1 MRMGETIDTFAR
13 ENLPAIE
20 LWPEI
25 DLTHSAY
32 HYPDRFNCVTR
43 FLDQWIEKG
52 EGDRTALITPNDRW
66 SYEHLYQQVNRI
78 AHVLVEDYALVP
90 GNRVLLRSANNPM
103 MLAAYLAV
111 MRVGGIAVGTMP
123 LLRSTELSD
132 ILNKAR
138 ITHALCDWRL
148 RDELEVCRDRAP
160 DLTTIGYFH
169 STASDGLEALMDEKP
184 TDYTAFDSAI
194 DDVCL
199 IAFTSGTTGQP
210 KGTMHFHRD
219 LLSIC
224 DGFNRMVL
232 RPEPGDIF
240 CGSPPL
246 AFTFGLGGMA
256 LFPLDVGAAVLLLEK
271 ASPAVLLEAIEHYRA
286 TICFTAPT
294 AYRAMLPELAM
305 HDISSLRKA
314 VSAGEHLP
322 AATFDAFFQ
331 ATGVKLIDG
340 LGSTEMLHVFVT
352 AREEDMKPGATGI
365 AVPGYRVAIL
375 DDNGAE
381 LPAGQVGR
389 LAVKGPTGCRYL
401 ADERQKT
408 YVHDGWNL
416 PGDAARMDD
425 DGYIWYEARTDDM
438 IVSSGYN
445 VGAPEVENAL
455 LKHPAVS
462 ECGVVGQQH
471 DQRGTIIKAYVVC
484 ADNIK
489 SGPDLAVELQD
500 HVKRTIAPYK
510 YPREVQFVNELP
522 KTGTGKIQRFRLRE
536 MAQKEGA
543 HNG

>member
-1 MRMGETIDTFAR
+1 MGETIDTFAR

-66 SYEHLYQQVNRI
+66 SYEYLYQQVNRI

-138 ITHALCDWRL
+138 ITHALCDWQL
-148 RDELEVCRDRAP
+148 RDELEVCRVRAP
-160 DLTTIGYFH
+160 DLTTIGYFN
-169 STASDGLEALMDEKP
+169 STVADGLESLMDGKP
-184 TDYTAFDSAI
+184 TDYTPFDSAI

-219 LLSIC
+219 LLAVC

-232 RPEPGDIF
+232 RPEPDDIF

-271 ASPAVLLEAIEHYRA
+271 VSPPVLLEAIEHYRA

-294 AYRAMLPELAM
+294 AYRAMLSELST

-375 DDNGAE
+375 DDDGAE
-381 LPAGQVGR
+381 LP
-389 LAVKGPTGCRYL
+389 LSL
-401 ADERQKT
+401 I
-408 YVHDGWNL
+408 H
-416 PGDAARMDD
+416 
-425 DGYIWYEARTDDM
+425 I
-438 IVSSGYN
+438 
-445 VGAPEVENAL
+445 
-455 LKHPAVS
+455 
-462 ECGVVGQQH
+462 
-471 DQRGTIIKAYVVC
+471 
-484 ADNIK
+484 
-489 SGPDLAVELQD
+489 
-500 HVKRTIAPYK
+500 
-510 YPREVQFVNELP
+510 
-522 KTGTGKIQRFRLRE
+522 
-536 MAQKEGA
+536 
-543 HNG
+543 

>member
-1 MRMGETIDTFAR
+1 MGEAIDTFAR

-25 DLTHSAY
+25 DLTHNAY

-43 FLDQWIEKG
+43 FLDQWIERG
-52 EGDRTALITPNDRW
+52 EGHRTALVTPSDRW
-66 SYEHLYQQVNRI
+66 TYDNLYQQVNRI
-78 AHVLVEDYALVP
+78 AHVLVEDYALAP

-111 MRVGGIAVGTMP
+111 IRVGGIAVGTMP

-148 RDELEVCRDRAP
+148 RAELEACRDRAQ

-169 STASDGLEALMDEKP
+169 STASDGLEALMDGKP

-194 DDVCL
+194 DDICL

-219 LLSIC
+219 LLAIC

-232 RPEPGDIF
+232 RPEPDDIF

-256 LFPLDVGAAVLLLEK
+256 LFPLDVGAAVFLLEK

-294 AYRAMLPELAM
+294 AYRAMLPELAT
-305 HDISSLRKA
+305 HDVSSLRKA

-322 AATFDAFFQ
+322 AATFNAFFQ
-331 ATGVKLIDG
+331 ATGIKLIDG

-381 LPAGQVGR
+381 LPTGQVGR

-401 ADERQKT
+401 ADERQKA
-408 YVHDGWNL
+408 YVRDGWNL
-416 PGDAARMDD
+416 PGDTARMDE

-455 LKHPAVS
+455 LKHPAVF
-462 ECGVVGQQH
+462 ECGVVGRKH

-484 ADNIK
+484 ADNVK
-489 SGPDLAVELQD
+489 PGPELVAELQN
-500 HVKRTIAPYK
+500 HVKHTIAPYK
-510 YPREVQFVNELP
+510 YPREVEFVSELP

-536 MAQKEGA
+536 MAQKEGT
-543 HNG
+543 HHG

>member
-1 MRMGETIDTFAR
+1 MGEAIDTFAS

-43 FLDQWIEKG
+43 FLDQWIERG
-52 EGDRTALITPNDRW
+52 EGHRTALVTPSDRW
-66 SYEHLYQQVNRI
+66 TYDNLYQQVNRI
-78 AHVLVEDYALVP
+78 AHVLVEDYALAP

-111 MRVGGIAVGTMP
+111 IRVGGIAVGTMP

-148 RDELEVCRDRAP
+148 RAELEACRDRAQ

-169 STASDGLEALMDEKP
+169 STASDGLEALMDGKP

-194 DDVCL
+194 DDICL

-219 LLSIC
+219 LLAIC

-232 RPEPGDIF
+232 RPEPDDIF

-256 LFPLDVGAAVLLLEK
+256 LFPLDVGAAVFLLEK

-294 AYRAMLPELAM
+294 AYRAMLPELAT
-305 HDISSLRKA
+305 HDVSSLRKA

-322 AATFDAFFQ
+322 AATFNAFFQ
-331 ATGVKLIDG
+331 ATGIKLIDG

-381 LPAGQVGR
+381 LPTGQVGR

-401 ADERQKT
+401 ADERQKA
-408 YVHDGWNL
+408 YVRDGWNL
-416 PGDAARMDD
+416 PGDTARMDE

-455 LKHPAVS
+455 LKHPAVF
-462 ECGVVGQQH
+462 ECGVVGRKH

-484 ADNIK
+484 ADNVK
-489 SGPDLAVELQD
+489 PGPELVAELQN
-500 HVKRTIAPYK
+500 HVKHTIAPYK
-510 YPREVQFVNELP
+510 YPREVEFVSELP

-536 MAQKEGA
+536 MAQKEGT
-543 HNG
+543 HHG

>member
-1 MRMGETIDTFAR
+1 MGKIIDTFAR

-43 FLDQWIEKG
+43 FLDQWIERG
-52 EGDRTALITPNDRW
+52 EGHRTALVTPNDRW
-66 SYEHLYQQVNRI
+66 TYDHLYQQVNRI

-111 MRVGGIAVGTMP
+111 IRVGGIAVGTMP

-138 ITHALCDWRL
+138 ITHTLCDWRL

-305 HDISSLRKA
+305 HDLSSLRKA

>member
-1 MRMGETIDTFAR
+1 MGEAIDTFAR

-43 FLDQWIEKG
+43 FLDQWIERG
-52 EGDRTALITPNDRW
+52 EGHRTALVTPSDRW
-66 SYEHLYQQVNRI
+66 TYDNLYQQVNRI
-78 AHVLVEDYALVP
+78 AHVLVEDYALAP

-111 MRVGGIAVGTMP
+111 IRVGGIAVGTMP

-148 RDELEVCRDRAP
+148 RAELEACRDRAQ

-169 STASDGLEALMDEKP
+169 STASDGLEALMDGKP

-194 DDVCL
+194 DDICL

-219 LLSIC
+219 LLAIC

-232 RPEPGDIF
+232 RPEPDDIF

-256 LFPLDVGAAVLLLEK
+256 LFPLDVGAAVFLLEK

-294 AYRAMLPELAM
+294 AYRAMLPELAT
-305 HDISSLRKA
+305 HDVSSLRKA

-322 AATFDAFFQ
+322 AATFNAFFQ
-331 ATGVKLIDG
+331 ATGIKLIDG

-381 LPAGQVGR
+381 LPTGQVGR

-401 ADERQKT
+401 ADERQKA
-408 YVHDGWNL
+408 YVRDGWNL
-416 PGDAARMDD
+416 PGDTARMDE

-455 LKHPAVS
+455 LKHPAVF
-462 ECGVVGQQH
+462 ECGVVGRKH

-484 ADNIK
+484 ADNVK
-489 SGPDLAVELQD
+489 PGPELVAELQN
-500 HVKRTIAPYK
+500 HVKHTIAPYK
-510 YPREVQFVNELP
+510 YPREVEFVSELP

-536 MAQKEGA
+536 MAQKERTHHG
-543 HNG
+543 

>member
-1 MRMGETIDTFAR
+1 MGEAIDTFAR

-43 FLDQWIEKG
+43 FLDQWIERG
-52 EGDRTALITPNDRW
+52 EGHRTALVTPSDRW
-66 SYEHLYQQVNRI
+66 TYDNLYQQVNRI
-78 AHVLVEDYALVP
+78 AHVLVEDYALAP

-111 MRVGGIAVGTMP
+111 IRVGGIAVGTMP

-148 RDELEVCRDRAP
+148 RAELEACRDRAQ

-169 STASDGLEALMDEKP
+169 STASDGLEALMDGKP

-194 DDVCL
+194 DDICL

-219 LLSIC
+219 LLAIC

-232 RPEPGDIF
+232 RPEPDDIF

-256 LFPLDVGAAVLLLEK
+256 LFPLDVGAAVFLLEK

-294 AYRAMLPELAM
+294 AYRAMLPELAT
-305 HDISSLRKA
+305 HDVSSLRKA

-322 AATFDAFFQ
+322 AATFNAFFQ
-331 ATGVKLIDG
+331 ATGIKLIDG

-375 DDNGAE
+375 DDNGTE
-381 LPAGQVGR
+381 LPSGQVGR

-408 YVHDGWNL
+408 YVYDGWNL
-416 PGDAARMDD
+416 PGDAARMDE

-455 LKHPAVS
+455 LKHPAVF
-462 ECGVVGQQH
+462 ECGVVGRKH

-484 ADNIK
+484 ADNVK
-489 SGPDLAVELQD
+489 PGPELVAELQN
-500 HVKRTIAPYK
+500 HVKHTIAPYK
-510 YPREVQFVNELP
+510 YPREVEFVSELP

-536 MAQKEGA
+536 MAQKEGT
-543 HNG
+543 HHG

>member
-1 MRMGETIDTFAR
+1 MGEAIDTFAR

-43 FLDQWIEKG
+43 FLDQWIERG
-52 EGDRTALITPNDRW
+52 EGHRTALVTPSDRW
-66 SYEHLYQQVNRI
+66 TYDNLYQQVNRI
-78 AHVLVEDYALVP
+78 AHVLVEDYALAP

-111 MRVGGIAVGTMP
+111 IRVGGIAVGTMP

-148 RDELEVCRDRAP
+148 RAELEACRDRAQ

-169 STASDGLEALMDEKP
+169 STASDGLEALMDGKP

-194 DDVCL
+194 DDICL

-219 LLSIC
+219 LLAIC

-232 RPEPGDIF
+232 RPEPDDIF

-256 LFPLDVGAAVLLLEK
+256 LFPLDVGAAVFLLEK

-294 AYRAMLPELAM
+294 AYRAMLPELAT
-305 HDISSLRKA
+305 HDVSSLRKA

-322 AATFDAFFQ
+322 AATFNAFFQ
-331 ATGVKLIDG
+331 ATGIKLIDG

-381 LPAGQVGR
+381 LPTGQVGR

-401 ADERQKT
+401 ADERQKA
-408 YVHDGWNL
+408 YVRDGWNL
-416 PGDAARMDD
+416 PGDTARMDE

-455 LKHPAVS
+455 LKHPAVF
-462 ECGVVGQQH
+462 ECGVVGRKH

-484 ADNIK
+484 ADNVK
-489 SGPDLAVELQD
+489 SGPELVAELQN
-500 HVKRTIAPYK
+500 HVKHTIAPYK
-510 YPREVQFVNELP
+510 YPREVEFVSELP

-543 HNG
+543 HHG

>member
-1 MRMGETIDTFAR
+1 MGGAIDTFAR

-43 FLDQWIEKG
+43 FLDRWIERG
-52 EGDRTALITPNDRW
+52 EGHRTALVTPNDRW
-66 SYEHLYQQVNRI
+66 TYDHLYQQVNRI
-78 AHVLVEDYALVP
+78 AHVLIEDYALVP

-103 MLAAYLAV
+103 MLATYLAV

-169 STASDGLEALMDEKP
+169 STASDGLEALMDGKP

-219 LLSIC
+219 LLAIC

-232 RPEPGDIF
+232 RPEPDDIF

-271 ASPAVLLEAIEHYRA
+271 ASPPVLLEAIEHYRA

-305 HDISSLRKA
+305 HDVSSLRKA

-401 ADERQKT
+401 ADERQKS
-408 YVHDGWNL
+408 YVYDGWNL
-416 PGDAARMDD
+416 PGDAARMDE
-425 DGYIWYEARTDDM
+425 DGYVWYEARTDDM

-462 ECGVVGQQH
+462 ECGVVGRQH

-484 ADNIK
+484 ADNVK
-489 SGPDLAVELQD
+489 SGSDLVVELQD
-500 HVKRTIAPYK
+500 HVKRTIAPFK
-510 YPREVQFVNELP
+510 YPREVEFVNELP

>member
-1 MRMGETIDTFAR
+1 MGEVIDTFAR

-52 EGDRTALITPNDRW
+52 EGDRTALVTPNDCW
-66 SYEHLYQQVNRI
+66 TYEHLYQQVNRI
-78 AHVLVEDYALVP
+78 AHVLVEDYALAP

-103 MLAAYLAV
+103 MLATYLAV

-169 STASDGLEALMDEKP
+169 STASDGLEALMDGKP
-184 TDYTAFDSAI
+184 TEYTAFDSAI

-219 LLSIC
+219 LLAIC

-232 RPEPGDIF
+232 RPEPDDIF

-271 ASPAVLLEAIEHYRA
+271 ASPPVLLEAIEHYRA

-294 AYRAMLPELAM
+294 AYRAMLPELAT
-305 HDISSLRKA
+305 HDVSSLRKA

-352 AREEDMKPGATGI
+352 AREEDMKSGATGI

-381 LPAGQVGR
+381 LPTGQVGR

-401 ADERQKT
+401 ADERQKS
-408 YVHDGWNL
+408 YVYDGWNL
-416 PGDAARMDD
+416 PGDAARMDE

-462 ECGVVGQQH
+462 ECAVVGKQH
-471 DQRGTIIKAYVVC
+471 EQRGTIIKAFVVC
-484 ADNIK
+484 ADNVNVG
-489 SGPDLAVELQD
+489 SELAVELQN
-500 HVKRTIAPYK
+500 HVKNTIAPYK
-510 YPREVQFVNELP
+510 YPREVEFVSELP

-536 MAQKEGA
+536 IA
-543 HNG
+543 

>member
-1 MRMGETIDTFAR
+1 MGEAIDTFAR

-43 FLDQWIEKG
+43 FLDQWIERG
-52 EGDRTALITPNDRW
+52 EGHRTALVTPSDRW
-66 SYEHLYQQVNRI
+66 TYDNLYQQVNRI
-78 AHVLVEDYALVP
+78 AHVLVEDYALAP

-111 MRVGGIAVGTMP
+111 IRVGGIAVGTMP

-148 RDELEVCRDRAP
+148 RAELEACRDRAQ

-169 STASDGLEALMDEKP
+169 STASDGLEALMDGKP

-194 DDVCL
+194 DDICL

-219 LLSIC
+219 LLAIC

-232 RPEPGDIF
+232 RPEPDDIF

-256 LFPLDVGAAVLLLEK
+256 LFPLDVGAAVFLLEK

-294 AYRAMLPELAM
+294 AYRAMLPELAT
-305 HDISSLRKA
+305 HDVSSLRKA

-322 AATFDAFFQ
+322 AATFNAFFQ
-331 ATGVKLIDG
+331 ATGIKLIDG

-381 LPAGQVGR
+381 LPTGQVGR

-401 ADERQKT
+401 ADERQKA
-408 YVHDGWNL
+408 YVRDGWNL
-416 PGDAARMDD
+416 PGDTARMDE

-455 LKHPAVS
+455 LKHPAVF
-462 ECGVVGQQH
+462 ECGVVGRKH

-484 ADNIK
+484 ADNVK
-489 SGPDLAVELQD
+489 SGPELVAELQN
-500 HVKRTIAPYK
+500 HVKHTIAPYK
-510 YPREVQFVNELP
+510 YPREVEFVSELP

-536 MAQKEGA
+536 MAQKEGT
-543 HNG
+543 HHG

>member
-1 MRMGETIDTFAR
+1 MGKTIDTFAR

-43 FLDQWIEKG
+43 FLDQWIERG
-52 EGDRTALITPNDRW
+52 EGHRTALVTPNDRW
-66 SYEHLYQQVNRI
+66 TYDHLYQQVNRI

-111 MRVGGIAVGTMP
+111 IRVGGIAVGTMP

-148 RDELEVCRDRAP
+148 RDELEVCRDHAP

-169 STASDGLEALMDEKP
+169 STAPDGLEALMDGKP

-294 AYRAMLPELAM
+294 AYRAMLPQLAM

>member
-1 MRMGETIDTFAR
+1 MLC

-25 DLTHSAY
+25 DLAHSAY

-52 EGDRTALITPNDRW
+52 EGDRTALVTPTDRW
-66 SYEHLYQQVNRI
+66 TYDHLYQQVNRI

-169 STASDGLEALMDEKP
+169 STASDGLEALMDGKP
-184 TDYTAFDSAI
+184 TEYTAFDSAI

-219 LLSIC
+219 LLAIC

-232 RPEPGDIF
+232 RPEPDDIF

-271 ASPAVLLEAIEHYRA
+271 ASPPVLLEAIEHYRA

-294 AYRAMLPELAM
+294 AYRAMLPELAT
-305 HDISSLRKA
+305 HDVSSLRKA

-352 AREEDMKPGATGI
+352 AREEDMKSGATGI

-381 LPAGQVGR
+381 LPTGQVGR

-401 ADERQKT
+401 ADERQKS
-408 YVHDGWNL
+408 YVYDGWNL
-416 PGDAARMDD
+416 PGDAARMDE
-425 DGYIWYEARTDDM
+425 DGYVWYEARTDDM
-438 IVSSGYN
+438 IISSGYN

-462 ECGVVGQQH
+462 ECGGSRSSNMNNAVLLSK
-471 DQRGTIIKAYVVC
+471 RIVVC
-484 ADNIK
+484 ADNANVRIQT
-489 SGPDLAVELQD
+489 LAVELQN
-500 HVKRTIAPYK
+500 HVKNTIAPYK
-510 YPREVQFVNELP
+510 YPREVEFVNELP

>member
-1 MRMGETIDTFAR
+1 MGKTIDTFAR

-25 DLTHSAY
+25 DLTHCAY

-43 FLDQWIEKG
+43 FLDQWIERG
-52 EGDRTALITPNDRW
+52 EGHRTALVTPNDRW
-66 SYEHLYQQVNRI
+66 TYDHLYQQVNRI

-111 MRVGGIAVGTMP
+111 IRVGGIAVGTMP

-148 RDELEVCRDRAP
+148 RDELEVCRDYAP

-169 STASDGLEALMDEKP
+169 STASDGLEALMEEKP

-294 AYRAMLPELAM
+294 AYRAMLPQLAM

>member
-1 MRMGETIDTFAR
+1 MGKTIDTFAR

-43 FLDQWIEKG
+43 FLDQWIERG
-52 EGDRTALITPNDRW
+52 EGHRTALVTPNDRW
-66 SYEHLYQQVNRI
+66 TYDHLYQQVNRI

-111 MRVGGIAVGTMP
+111 IRVGGIAVGTMP

-148 RDELEVCRDRAP
+148 RDELEVCRDHAP

>member
-1 MRMGETIDTFAR
+1 MGEAIDTFAR

-43 FLDQWIEKG
+43 FLDQWIERG
-52 EGDRTALITPNDRW
+52 EGHRTALVTPSDRW
-66 SYEHLYQQVNRI
+66 TYDNLYQQVNRI
-78 AHVLVEDYALVP
+78 AHVLVEDYALAP

-111 MRVGGIAVGTMP
+111 IRVGGIAVGTMP

-148 RDELEVCRDRAP
+148 RAELEACRDRAQ

-169 STASDGLEALMDEKP
+169 STASDGLEALMDGKP
-184 TDYTAFDSAI
+184 ADYTAFDSAI
-194 DDVCL
+194 DDICL

-219 LLSIC
+219 LLAIC

-232 RPEPGDIF
+232 RPEPDDIF

-256 LFPLDVGAAVLLLEK
+256 LFPLDVGAAVFLLEK

-294 AYRAMLPELAM
+294 AYRAMLPELAT

-322 AATFDAFFQ
+322 AATFNAFFQ
-331 ATGVKLIDG
+331 ATGIKLIDG

-381 LPAGQVGR
+381 LPTGQVGR

-401 ADERQKT
+401 ADERQKA
-408 YVHDGWNL
+408 YVRDGWNL
-416 PGDAARMDD
+416 PGDTARMDE

-455 LKHPAVS
+455 LKHPAVF
-462 ECGVVGQQH
+462 ECGVVGRKH

-484 ADNIK
+484 ADNVK
-489 SGPDLAVELQD
+489 PGPELVAELQN
-500 HVKRTIAPYK
+500 HVKHTIAPYK
-510 YPREVQFVNELP
+510 YPREVEFVSELP

-536 MAQKEGA
+536 MAQKEGT
-543 HNG
+543 HHG